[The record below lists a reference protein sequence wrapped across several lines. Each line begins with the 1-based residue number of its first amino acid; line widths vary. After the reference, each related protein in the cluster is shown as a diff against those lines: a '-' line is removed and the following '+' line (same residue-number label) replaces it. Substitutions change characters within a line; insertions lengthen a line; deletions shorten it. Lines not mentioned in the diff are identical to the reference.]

1 MWIDLLINSLSNN
14 FSLFQLKTKTTFYKQ
29 CWPNMVSIWKKLY
42 LKCHYPLINYPNQ
55 LKKTYFPKGALIVK
69 LCDEFPDGQTRL
81 ISFGVMNLTHYKS
94 DEKPE
99 QLRTGN
105 W

>member
-1 MWIDLLINSLSNN
+1 MCQWEENKCKQRFQSAN
-14 FSLFQLKTKTTFYKQ
+14 FLFYNDFVVQ
-29 CWPNMVSIWKKLY
+29 C
-42 LKCHYPLINYPNQ
+42 PLINYTDKFIW
-55 LKKTYFPKGALIVK
+55 KKYFPKGALIVK

-81 ISFGVMNLTHYKS
+81 ISFGVLNLTHYKS

>member
-1 MWIDLLINSLSNN
+1 M
-14 FSLFQLKTKTTFYKQ
+14 
-29 CWPNMVSIWKKLY
+29 
-42 LKCHYPLINYPNQ
+42 
-55 LKKTYFPKGALIVK
+55 TYFLKKGALIVK

-94 DEKPE
+94 SEKPE